1 MHPPGIA
8 LRHVRYKQ
16 WLQFI
21 LDVLYS
27 YKKYHMN
34 IKCNCHVYKYD
45 TGGSH
50 DLHVSGC
57 MTYLYQNGVFN
68 MGIKLYNKMPEKSR
82 LHSLSNF
89 KKELKSVL
97 LPNSFYTLE
106 EYLQAAL

>member
-68 MGIKLYNKMPEKSR
+68 YYSVVCLTTGPKPPPKR
-82 LHSLSNF
+82 FLHIVRSKASSF
-89 KKELKSVL
+89 K
-97 LPNSFYTLE
+97 
-106 EYLQAAL
+106 